1 MNPEQLLSQLQPL
14 RAPDPVGF
22 WPMAPV
28 WWLLLIAAALA
39 ATVTVVWFVRRY
51 KRAAYRREGLAW
63 LRDLEARDA
72 DVHALSEA
80 LKVTA
85 LKVYPPETVAGLSG
99 TDWPQFLRSSCPK
112 FDSTALTILT
122 QTHAPNPSTPDSTDW
137 QYARLWMQ
145 RHEVPH
151 A

>member
-28 WWLLLIAAALA
+28 WWLLLIAAVLA
-39 ATVTVVWFVRRY
+39 TTVAVVWLIRRY
-51 KRAAYRREGLAW
+51 KRSAYRREGLAW
-63 LRDLEARDA
+63 LRELEARNA
-72 DVHALSEA
+72 DVYALSTA
-80 LKVTA
+80 LKTTA

-99 TDWPQFLRSSCPK
+99 TDWPQFLRRSCPK
-112 FDSTALTILT
+112 FSGTALSILT
-122 QTHAPNPSTPDSTDW
+122 QTHAPKPSTPDSTDW
-137 QYARLWMQ
+137 QNAQLWMQ
-145 RHEVPH
+145 HHEVPR